1 MHLIPINEDMGVVG
15 KYIGSASE
23 EASNRSLSVGAEGGP
38 SRHCDQIALEGTQEA
53 AFIITWLI
61 GKIKALQ

>member
-1 MHLIPINEDMGVVG
+1 MCGGVSVS
-15 KYIGSASE
+15 KHIANASG
-23 EASNRSLSVGAEGGP
+23 VGALAISNHSPVGVGVGGGR